1 MNSRPSFRGS
11 LTRDDRSSS
20 VASTSISVREGDAFR
35 LTNADFAG
43 YIYRLSNKW
52 KRRFFVLEGRE
63 LSYYGS
69 ETEAMEPSTP
79 PKGRILVCGAYYWGE
94 VNCGLIIA
102 SASGEVWKCYA
113 EMTNASE
120 KILPPLTK
128 ISEDC
133 RALAMNLPTTMTIG
147 DMKSDEVMAI
157 RQTCNPK
164 SVDEFK
170 YKLMCVPMRH
180 NEVAMKG
187 WVEKRGSRFRSWKR
201 RYFVLRE
208 NLLAY
213 YDINLEGQPQ
223 KGGDIVQAIENST
236 VKANGLE
243 FKMLSGRSLV
253 GFTESPEDHVQW
265 LQASQ
270 NLHHP

>member
-1 MNSRPSFRGS
+1 MS
-11 LTRDDRSSS
+11 RSSLQSIRSDRASS
-20 VASTSISVREGDAFR
+20 VGSTVSVREYDAFR

-43 YIYRLSNKW
+43 YVFRLSSKW

-79 PKGRILVCGAYYWGE
+79 PKGRILVCGAFHWGE
-94 VNCGLIIA
+94 VNSGLIVV
-102 SASGEVWKCYA
+102 SAMGDMWKCYT

-120 KILPPLTK
+120 KILAPLTR

-133 RALAMNLPTTMTIG
+133 RALAANTSTSMTTG
-147 DMKSDEVMAI
+147 DIKSDELMAI
-157 RQTCNPK
+157 RQTCDARA
-164 SVDEFK
+164 VDEFK
-170 YKLMCVPMRH
+170 YKFMCVPLRR
-180 NEVAMKG
+180 NEISMKG

-208 NLLAY
+208 DILAY

-223 KGGDIVQAIENST
+223 KGGDIVQSIENSN
-236 VKANGLE
+236 VKPNGLE
-243 FKMLSGRSLV
+243 FKMRSGRSLI
-253 GFTESPEDHVQW
+253 GFTEGGEDHAAW
-265 LQASQ
+265 LSQ
-270 NLHHP
+270 RLHHV